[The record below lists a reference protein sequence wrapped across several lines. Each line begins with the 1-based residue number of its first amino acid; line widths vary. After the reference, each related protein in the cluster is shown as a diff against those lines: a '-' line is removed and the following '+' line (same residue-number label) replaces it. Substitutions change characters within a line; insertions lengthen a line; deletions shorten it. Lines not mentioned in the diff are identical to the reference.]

1 MRPDVTKKKN
11 NYLQYMSKKVSAKIW
26 TLVNNIEPGVSKNLS
41 WDQAWEKLSDWGGF
55 EGGVETKADG
65 TTLFDVW
72 IEGVK
77 VKVLTI
83 TNGWNEKERDWNW
96 DQVFGQALDY
106 IFDEG
111 IIKKPRA
118 RRKDAKTKEVKKA
131 VINRT
136 KTAQISKQTEELSN
150 SIAEQEKAQ
159 NKRVFEAQWYSEKNL
174 ADMKKRLNNLSVKKS
189 DWKKKGKDVS
199 EIEKMM
205 NEFKEKIEDIKKH
218 LK

>member
-1 MRPDVTKKKN
+1 
-11 NYLQYMSKKVSAKIW
+11 MSKKINSKIW
-26 TLVNNIEPGVSKNLS
+26 TLVNNVEPGVSKNIS
-41 WDQAWEKLSDWGGF
+41 WEQAWEKLSDWGGF
-55 EGGVETKADG
+55 EGGVETKVDG
-65 TTLFDVW
+65 TTLFDIW
-72 IEGVK
+72 IEGTK

-83 TNGWNEKERDWNW
+83 ADGWNEKEGDWNW

-111 IIKKPRA
+111 LIKKPRA
-118 RRKDAKTKEVKKA
+118 RRKDAKTKGVKKA

-136 KTAQISKQTEELSN
+136 KTAQISKQTEEMSN
-150 SIAEQEKAQ
+150 SIAAQEKAQ

-174 ADMKKRLNNLSVKKS
+174 TDMKKRLNNLSVKKS

-199 EIEKMM
+199 EIEGMIKD
-205 NEFKEKIEDIKKH
+205 FREKINDIKNH